1 MTHCMD
7 YFAQIRTESG
17 QSLYTQESGYAGLSS
32 NMQHEW
38 SEIYLRCESLM
49 PVADK
54 GIFVKPIPREGKDIV
69 EWSGQQSHTCDD
81 PSVEESSTHSTT
93 QLPSSDTE
101 KSVEGVP
108 ISATPTEILIS
119 EEGLG
124 SVDKVRKDKLW
135 FARGGKGRKEEHLNI
150 LTAAPN
156 QTKTKGPP
164 MHPEERNR
172 PQNTRRRR
180 AVMDKYWKLFLAF
193 WVAVAFVHVPVA
205 EAGSPRDAVDQNST
219 CFACD
224 DVGCPNL
231 LTVHGSHDVLLF
243 KKSSNETI
251 PGCSDISPPTK
262 QCDVCRRTGGN
273 ITIICSGSGVRSVDA
288 EDAAGKTYHTYRT
301 ACPTMKTMPE
311 DSSEHQP
318 PSRGRFGAIA
328 SAVAFVIPVA
338 VVLCK
343 LCQAGR
349 TGTE

>member
-180 AVMDKYWKLFLAF
+180 AVMDKYWKC
-193 WVAVAFVHVPVA
+193 
-205 EAGSPRDAVDQNST
+205 T

>member
-7 YFAQIRTESG
+7 NFAQLRTESG
-17 QSLYTQESGYAGLSS
+17 QSLHTQESGYAGLSS

-54 GIFVKPIPREGKDIV
+54 GSFVKPIPREGKDIV
-69 EWSGQQSHTCDD
+69 ECTVMPEQHVHTCDD

-93 QLPSSDTE
+93 QLPPTDTE
-101 KSVEGVP
+101 KSVESVP
-108 ISATPTEILIS
+108 ISATPTEVLIS

-124 SVDKVRKDKLW
+124 SVEKMKKVKLQ
-135 FARGGKGRKEEHLNI
+135 FARGGKRRKEEHLNI
-150 LTAAPN
+150 MTAAPN

-172 PQNTRRRR
+172 PQNHRRTYW
-180 AVMDKYWKLFLAF
+180 KYWKFA
-193 WVAVAFVHVPVA
+193 PVA
-205 EAGSPRDAVDQNST
+205 EAGSPTDAVDRNST

-251 PGCSDISPPTK
+251 PGCSDIFPPTK

-273 ITIICSGSGVRSVDA
+273 ITIICSGSGVRSIDA
-288 EDAAGKTYHTYRT
+288 EDAAGKTYDTYST
-301 ACPTMKTMPE
+301 EGCPTMKAIPE

-318 PSRGRFGAIA
+318 PSRGRFGAIV
-328 SAVAFVIPVA
+328 SVVAFVILVA

-349 TGTE
+349 KEDE

>member
-7 YFAQIRTESG
+7 NFAQLRTESG
-17 QSLYTQESGYAGLSS
+17 QSLHTQESGYAGLSS

-54 GIFVKPIPREGKDIV
+54 GSFVKPIPREGKDIV
-69 EWSGQQSHTCDD
+69 ECTVMPEQHVHTCDD

-93 QLPSSDTE
+93 QLPPTDTE
-101 KSVEGVP
+101 KSVESVP
-108 ISATPTEILIS
+108 ISATPTEVLIS

-124 SVDKVRKDKLW
+124 SVEKMKKVKLQ
-135 FARGGKGRKEEHLNI
+135 FARGGKRRKEEHLNI
-150 LTAAPN
+150 MTAAPN

-172 PQNTRRRR
+172 PQNHRRTYW
-180 AVMDKYWKLFLAF
+180 KYWKFA
-193 WVAVAFVHVPVA
+193 PVA
-205 EAGSPRDAVDQNST
+205 EAGSPTDAVDRNST

-251 PGCSDISPPTK
+251 PGCSDIFPPTK

-273 ITIICSGSGVRSVDA
+273 ITIICSGSGVRSIDA
-288 EDAAGKTYHTYRT
+288 EDAAGKTYDTYST
-301 ACPTMKTMPE
+301 GCPTMKTMPE
-311 DSSEHQP
+311 DNSEQP
-318 PSRGRFGAIA
+318 PSHGWHGFIV
-328 SAVAFVIPVA
+328 SAAAAFVILILILVA

-343 LCQAGR
+343 LRKAHR